1 MNYLGIDVSKA
12 KLDCALL
19 REASSGKRQ
28 DKTFSNDAAGVKAL
42 LAWLDS
48 KLNET
53 TSAKAAKAANGKEA
67 KEGNVGKARVHV
79 LMEPTGV
86 YHERAA
92 LWLFEAGLT
101 VSLVNPA
108 RLRSYAVAI
117 GVVSKNDR
125 LDSAVLA
132 RYGAAEAPE
141 PWQPP
146 TLAAQTLNA
155 LLARREALCQDIQRE
170 QNRREKTHFA
180 LHTPVT
186 VADSIA
192 QTLVFLERQ
201 LTALEAQ
208 IDQHI
213 DRDPTLKHND
223 ELLRSIKGVGPRVA
237 QRMNALMSSHRFKSA
252 EALAAYIGLTP
263 CERQSGSSVRG
274 KTRLSKRGPAH
285 LRHLLFMPAVV
296 AKTHNPHVRAIYERL
311 IARGKPKMSALGAA
325 MRKLVH
331 LCFGVLHSGKPYSTD
346 WKGA

>member
-19 REASSGKRQ
+19 REAGTAKRL
-28 DKTFSNDAAGVKAL
+28 DKTFTNDAAGIKAL

-48 KLNET
+48 KLSSNHN
-53 TSAKAAKAANGKEA
+53 ADANAAS
-67 KEGNVGKARVHV
+67 GKARVHV
-79 LMEPTGV
+79 LM
-86 YHERAA
+86 
-92 LWLFEAGLT
+92 
-101 VSLVNPA
+101 
-108 RLRSYAVAI
+108 RSYAVAI

-132 RYGAAEAPE
+132 RYGAAETPA

-170 QNRREKTHFA
+170 QNRHEKTRFA
-180 LHTPVT
+180 LNTPAT
-186 VADSIA
+186 VLDSIA
-192 QTLVFLERQ
+192 QTLEFLNRQ
-201 LTALEAQ
+201 LGALEKE

-213 DRDPTLKHND
+213 DSDPTLKHND
-223 ELLRSIKGVGPRVA
+223 QLLRSIKGVGPRVA

-263 CERQSGSSVRG
+263 CERLSGSSVRG
-274 KTRLSKRGPAH
+274 KTRLSKKGPAQ
-285 LRHLLFMPAVV
+285 LRHLLFMPAIV
-296 AKTHNPHVRAIYERL
+296 AKTHNPHVKAIYARL
-311 IARGKPKMSALGAA
+311 IAKGKPKMSAIGAA

-331 LCFGVLHSGKPYSTD
+331 LCFGVLHSGKPYSPE
-346 WKGA
+346 WKHV

>member
-19 REASSGKRQ
+19 REASSGKRL
-28 DKTFSNDAAGVKAL
+28 DKSFSNDASGVKAL
-42 LAWLDS
+42 LAWLQS
-48 KLNET
+48 KLNDAAL
-53 TSAKAAKAANGKEA
+53 AKAA
-67 KEGNVGKARVHV
+67 EGTASVHV
-79 LMEPTGV
+79 VMEPTGV

-92 LWLFEAGLT
+92 LWLVEAGLC

-132 RYGAAEAPE
+132 RYGVAEQPE

-155 LLARREALCQDIQRE
+155 LLARREALCQDITRE
-170 QNRREKTHFA
+170 QNRREKTLFA
-180 LHTPVT
+180 LNTPVT
-186 VADSIA
+186 VAHSIA
-192 QTLVFLERQ
+192 QTLEFLARQ
-201 LTALEAQ
+201 LSALEAE

-223 ELLRSIKGVGPRVA
+223 QLLRSIKGVGPRVA

-252 EALAAYIGLTP
+252 EALAAYIGLAP

-274 KTRLSKRGPAH
+274 KTRLSKQGSAH
-285 LRHLLFMPAVV
+285 LRQLLFMPAVV
-296 AKTHNPHVRAIYERL
+296 AKTHNPHVRAIYTRL

-331 LCFGVLHSGKPYSTD
+331 LCFGVLHSGKPYSVD
-346 WKGA
+346 WERA

>member
-1 MNYLGIDVSKA
+1 MNYLGIDVSNA

-19 REASSGKRQ
+19 REAGTAKRL
-28 DKTFSNDAAGVKAL
+28 DKTFTNDAAGIKAL

-48 KLNET
+48 RLNNNN
-53 TSAKAAKAANGKEA
+53 AGADAACD
-67 KEGNVGKARVHV
+67 KARVHV

-92 LWLFEAGLT
+92 LWLFEAGLS

-108 RLRSYAVAI
+108 RLRSYASAI

-132 RYGAAEAPE
+132 RYGAAEKPD

-146 TLAAQTLNA
+146 SMAAQTLNA

-170 QNRREKTHFA
+170 ENRREKTNYA
-180 LHTPVT
+180 LNTPAPV
-186 VADSIA
+186 VDSIA

-201 LTALEAQ
+201 LAALEKE

-223 ELLRSIKGVGPRVA
+223 QLLRSINGVGPRVA
-237 QRMNALMSSHRFKSA
+237 QRMNALMSSHRFQSA

-263 CERQSGSSVRG
+263 CERVSGSSVRG
-274 KTRLSKRGPAH
+274 KTRMSKKGPAQ
-285 LRHLLFMPAVV
+285 LRHLLFMPAIV
-296 AKTHNPHVRAIYERL
+296 AKKHNPHVKAIYARL
-311 IARGKPKMSALGAA
+311 IAKGKPKMSAIGAA

-331 LCFGVLHSGKPYSTD
+331 LCFGVLHSGKPYSPG
-346 WKGA
+346 WKHA

>member
-19 REASSGKRQ
+19 REASSGKRL
-28 DKTFSNDAAGVKAL
+28 DKTFSNDASGVKAL
-42 LAWLDS
+42 LAWLES
-48 KLNET
+48 KLSDT
-53 TSAKAAKAANGKEA
+53 ALAKAVND
-67 KEGNVGKARVHV
+67 KEGKPDKARVHV

-132 RYGAAEAPE
+132 RYGAAQEPE

-155 LLARREALCQDIQRE
+155 LLARREALCQDIARE

-180 LHTPVT
+180 LNTPAP

-192 QTLVFLERQ
+192 QTLEFLERQ
-201 LTALEAQ
+201 LSALEAE

-237 QRMNALMSSHRFKSA
+237 QRMNALMSSHQFKSA

-274 KTRLSKRGPAH
+274 KTRLSKKGPAH

-311 IARGKPKMSALGAA
+311 IARGKPKMSAIGAA

-331 LCFGVLHSGKPYSTD
+331 LCFGVLHSGKPYSPN
-346 WKGA
+346 WKST

>member
-19 REASSGKRQ
+19 REASSGKRL
-28 DKTFSNDAAGVKAL
+28 DKTFSNDASGVKAL
-42 LAWLDS
+42 LGWLES
-48 KLNET
+48 KLNDAALAK
-53 TSAKAAKAANGKEA
+53 SAG
-67 KEGNVGKARVHV
+67 GKASVHV
-79 LMEPTGV
+79 LLEPTGV

-92 LWLFEAGLT
+92 VWLVEAGLS

-132 RYGAAEAPE
+132 RYGAAEQPE

-146 TLAAQTLNA
+146 TRAAQTLNA
-155 LLARREALCQDIQRE
+155 LLARREALCQDITRE
-170 QNRREKTHFA
+170 QNRREKTLFA
-180 LHTPVT
+180 LNTPAA

-192 QTLVFLERQ
+192 QTLEFLGRQ
-201 LTALEAQ
+201 LSALEAE

-223 ELLRSIKGVGPRVA
+223 QLLRSIKGVGPRVA

-274 KTRLSKRGPAH
+274 KTRLSKKGPAH
-285 LRHLLFMPAVV
+285 LRQLLFMPAVV
-296 AKTHNPHVRAIYERL
+296 AKTHNPHVRAIYTRL

-331 LCFGVLHSGKPYSTD
+331 LCFGVLHSGKPYSVD
-346 WKGA
+346 WKRA